1 MTGAAA
7 RKRIDLKM
15 DDGSQ
20 GNAMTEIALALA
32 MGFFSLLVLTM
43 VSMGAGEFASDSKL
57 TIVLAPS
64 TSRDSGKGATALDP
78 DSQLVIYHRGSFF
91 DAGLEPLLP
100 ASIDATKRVILAF
113 TPDVPV
119 SEAMEARSRIS
130 AGDLLVSTLDQ
141 DWQAALGRTE
151 KTKGA
156 AR

>member
-1 MTGAAA
+1 MAGSAA
-7 RKRIDLKM
+7 RKRNDLEM

-32 MGFFSLLVLTM
+32 MGFFSLLVLAM
-43 VSMGAGEFASDSKL
+43 VSMGAGKFSSDSKL

-64 TSRDSGKGATALDP
+64 ASQDSSQGATSLDP
-78 DSQLVIYHRGSFF
+78 DSLVVIYHRGRFF
-91 DAGLEPLLP
+91 DAGLEPLEP
-100 ASIDATKRVILAF
+100 GSIDATKRVILAF
-113 TPDVPV
+113 APDVPV

-141 DWQAALGRTE
+141 DWQAALGRVE
-151 KTKGA
+151 NPEGA